1 MDEREFFLQMGVKLM
16 RRTAIGIVL
25 LLLAGLILLRW
36 DWVMALRDND
46 ISYFT
51 DELFEQWGYGILF
64 FTIPL
69 MIVQNVVTL
78 FPILILIVF
87 HFIVFGVWGGMLF
100 SLIGTVC
107 GALLCFYL
115 ARFAAGKWFERY
127 WSKNE
132 VKLEKVIQAISRYG
146 IYMIVLLRSIPVMP
160 SNLISIAAAA
170 SPIRERSY
178 VYSTLFGNV
187 AMVGVLSFISAPL
200 WVDEGGIGYAY
211 SLFFVLFFLL
221 FISYFF
227 YHLIKD
233 RKRLIRSYKGE

>member
-1 MDEREFFLQMGVKLM
+1 M
-16 RRTAIGIVL
+16 RRTAIAVVL
-25 LLLAGLILLRW
+25 LILAGLILWRW
-36 DWVMALRDND
+36 DWVMALRDNNL
-46 ISYFT
+46 SYFT
-51 DELFEQWGYGILF
+51 DDLFAQWGYGILF

-100 SLIGTVC
+100 SLIGTVS

-115 ARFAAGKWFERY
+115 ARFVAGKWFQRY

-132 VKLEKVIQAISRYG
+132 KKLEKVIQAISKYG
-146 IYMIVLLRSIPVMP
+146 VYMIVFLRSIPVMP
-160 SNLISIAAAA
+160 SNLISVAAAA

-178 VYSTLFGNV
+178 VYSTIFGNV
-187 AMVGVLSFISAPL
+187 AMIGVLSFLSAPL
-200 WVDEGGIGYAY
+200 WVDEGGIGYTY
-211 SLFFVLFFLL
+211 QFFFLFFFLS
-221 FISYFF
+221 FISYFI
-227 YHLIKD
+227 YHFIKD